1 MVRRLLPG
9 SVPAVFLGDGA
20 VDLVTTETDGLG
32 AGRALVLSTP
42 TRTAAA
48 EQVSSLLGARSA
60 GLLAIAEE
68 HVPVETAEQGRAE
81 AAARR
86 ADVLVAVGGGSTV
99 GLAKAIAL
107 TLELPIIAVPTT
119 LSGSEMTPVWGLTEG
134 GVKRT
139 GRDER
144 VRARSVLY
152 DPRLSLG
159 LPPAIAVPSAFNAL
173 AHAVEAL
180 YAPEADPEL
189 RDLAEEGAR
198 LLVDGL
204 PALSA
209 GSRDTAA
216 REPSLHGACLAGAC
230 LARASMGLHHKLCHV
245 LGGTF
250 GLPHA
255 LTHAV
260 LLPHVARFNLEAAP
274 AARDRLVRALDAAD
288 PVRALLELGAANGVP
303 PNLAAL
309 GLAREALDEA
319 AALATAKPYPNP
331 RAASAADVRRILE
344 AAYVG
349 SRD

>member
-1 MVRRLLPG
+1 MIRRLLPG

-20 VDLVTTETDGLG
+20 IELVVTEADRLG
-32 AGRALVLSTP
+32 SARALVLATP
-42 TRTAAA
+42 RRTTAA
-48 EQVSSLLGARSA
+48 EEVSALLGARSA
-60 GLLAIAEE
+60 GMLAIAEE
-68 HVPVETAEQGRAE
+68 HVPIETAEKGRAE
-81 AAARR
+81 AATRR
-86 ADVLVAVGGGSTV
+86 ADALIAVGGGSTV

-107 TLELPIIAVPTT
+107 TLELPIIALPTT
-119 LSGSEMTPVWGLTEG
+119 LSGSEMTPVWGITEA

-144 VRARSVLY
+144 VLARSVLY

-159 LPPAIAVPSAFNAL
+159 LPPGVAVPSAFNAI
-173 AHAVEAL
+173 AHAVESL
-180 YAPEADPEL
+180 YAPEADAEIL
-189 RDLAEEGAR
+189 DLAEQAVR

-209 GSRDTAA
+209 GARDTAA
-216 REPSLHGACLAGAC
+216 RALSLHGACLAGAC

-255 LTHAV
+255 MTHAV
-260 LLPHVARFNLEAAP
+260 LLPYVARFNLEAAP
-274 AARDRLVRALDAAD
+274 VARARLARALGAAD
-288 PVRALLELGAANGVP
+288 PALALLELGARAGVP
-303 PNLAAL
+303 RSLASL

-331 RAASAADVRRILE
+331 REVSAADVRGILE
-344 AAYVG
+344 AAYAG
-349 SRD
+349 T

>member
-1 MVRRLLPG
+1 MIRRLLPG

-20 VDLVTTETDGLG
+20 IELVVTEADRLG
-32 AGRALVLSTP
+32 SGRALVLATP
-42 TRTAAA
+42 RRTTAA
-48 EQVSSLLGARSA
+48 EEVSALLGARSA

-68 HVPVETAEQGRAE
+68 HVPIETAEKGRAE

-86 ADVLVAVGGGSTV
+86 ADALVAVGGGSTV

-107 TLELPIIAVPTT
+107 TLELPIIALPTT
-119 LSGSEMTPVWGLTEG
+119 LSGSEMTPVWGITEA

-144 VRARSVLY
+144 VRPHSVLY

-159 LPPAIAVPSAFNAL
+159 LPPGVAVPSAFNAI

-180 YAPEADPEL
+180 YAPEADAEL
-189 RDLAEEGAR
+189 LDLAEEAVR

-204 PALSA
+204 PSLSA
-209 GSRDTAA
+209 GTRDTAA
-216 REPSLHGACLAGAC
+216 RALSLHGACLAGAC

-255 LTHAV
+255 TTHAV
-260 LLPHVARFNLEAAP
+260 LLPYVARFNLEAAP
-274 AARDRLVRALDAAD
+274 AARARLARALGATD
-288 PVRALLELGAANGVP
+288 PARALLDLGARAGVP
-303 PNLAAL
+303 RSLASL
-309 GLAREALDEA
+309 GLERESLDEA

-331 RAASAADVRRILE
+331 REVSASDVRSILE
-344 AAYVG
+344 AAYAG
-349 SRD
+349 T